1 LPESLSLVVEKTPIR
16 ELYII
21 KRKEKN
27 VRLLISLILS
37 ILFVTTAAA
46 QESPMEEA
54 RARIEAVRASGATSL
69 DLVRLGLSDVP
80 TEIATL
86 EHLESLN
93 ISSNPLR
100 EFPLVLTEL
109 HNLKT
114 LYIIAAQL
122 ETVPPE
128 IGKMVSL
135 EVLDLGSNHLI
146 SLPDEIASLS
156 NLHYLSIA
164 NNDFSRL
171 PPILGE
177 MEQLRTLNFYDNPLN
192 LPNEVRYAG
201 WREVLDYT
209 ADPEWWYIKRYL
221 KFGSAI
227 GGVILLAGLAYMISR
242 KRPEK
247 AK

>member
-1 LPESLSLVVEKTPIR
+1 MRLFIS
-16 ELYII
+16 
-21 KRKEKN
+21 
-27 VRLLISLILS
+27 LLIGLL
-37 ILFVTTAAA
+37 LVTALAA
-46 QESPMEEA
+46 QDDSMEAA

-80 TEIATL
+80 AEIATL

-109 HNLKT
+109 RNLKT

-122 ETVPPE
+122 ESIPPE

-135 EVLDLGSNHLI
+135 EVLDLGSNNLI

-209 ADPEWWYIKRYL
+209 AAPDWWYIKRSL

-227 GGVILLAGLAYMISR
+227 GGVILLAALAFMISR

>member
-1 LPESLSLVVEKTPIR
+1 
-16 ELYII
+16 
-21 KRKEKN
+21 
-27 VRLLISLILS
+27 VRLIIGLIVS
-37 ILFVTTAAA
+37 ILLVTTTAA
-46 QESPMEEA
+46 QDEPMEAA

-69 DLVRLGLSDVP
+69 DLVRMGLSDVP
-80 TEIATL
+80 AEIATL

-100 EFPLVLTEL
+100 EFPLVLSEL
-109 HNLKT
+109 RNLKT

-122 ETVPPE
+122 ESIPPE

-135 EVLDLGSNHLI
+135 EVLDLGSNNLI

-177 MEQLRTLNFYDNPLN
+177 MQQLRTLNFYDNPMN
-192 LPNEVRYAG
+192 LPQDVRYAG

-227 GGVILLAGLAYMISR
+227 SGVILLAGLAFLVSR
-242 KRPEK
+242 RKPEK